1 MHTRNLKLG
10 IYGDYGPLTC
20 GGYPGMMGYLKADA
34 DLFAEWGIDSL
45 KLDGCNA
52 DVKLMD
58 TGYVEAGMV
67 LNQTGLE
74 MMYSCSWP
82 DYIRLAG
89 MKPDYAFVGKHCNLW
104 RNFNDIQ
111 DSWDSVTSII
121 DFYGNPENYNDFG
134 VVNGPSQWNDPDMLL
149 IGDYSLSYVQSK
161 AQFAFWCMFSAPL
174 FMSND
179 LRKMS
184 YETVEILQNAELIA
198 INQDKLG
205 RMAQRVSQSGAL
217 QIKKRT

>member
-10 IYGDYGPLTC
+10 IYGDYGTLTC

-58 TGYVEAGMV
+58 TGYVEAGMA
-67 LNQTGLE
+67 LNQTGRE

-82 DYIRLAG
+82 DYIHLAG

-111 DSWDSVTSII
+111 DSWDSVTSI
-121 DFYGNPENYNDFG
+121 YVHE
-134 VVNGPSQWNDPDMLL
+134 LL
-149 IGDYSLSYVQSK
+149 
-161 AQFAFWCMFSAPL
+161 
-174 FMSND
+174 
-179 LRKMS
+179 
-184 YETVEILQNAELIA
+184 
-198 INQDKLG
+198 
-205 RMAQRVSQSGAL
+205 
-217 QIKKRT
+217 